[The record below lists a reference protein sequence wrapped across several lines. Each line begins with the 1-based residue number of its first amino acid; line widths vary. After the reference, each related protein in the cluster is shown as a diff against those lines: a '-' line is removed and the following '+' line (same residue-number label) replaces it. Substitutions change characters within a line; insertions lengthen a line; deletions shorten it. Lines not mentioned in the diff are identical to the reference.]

1 MVEINFTKEAYND
14 IDEITVFIA
23 KDSLKYAEL
32 TIGNILEKI
41 EVIRNFPLSGKLV
54 REYKKSKLREIVIGN
69 YRFVYKIIS
78 TDRIDILAVH
88 HAARDI
94 RKRKLK

>member
-23 KDSLKYAEL
+23 NDSPKYAEL
-32 TIGNILEKI
+32 TITNILERI
-41 EVIRNFPLSGKLV
+41 ELLKDFPLSGKLV
-54 REYKKSKLREIVIGN
+54 REYKKAKLREIVMGN
-69 YRFVYKIIS
+69 YRIVYKIINAG
-78 TDRIDILAVH
+78 RIDILAVH